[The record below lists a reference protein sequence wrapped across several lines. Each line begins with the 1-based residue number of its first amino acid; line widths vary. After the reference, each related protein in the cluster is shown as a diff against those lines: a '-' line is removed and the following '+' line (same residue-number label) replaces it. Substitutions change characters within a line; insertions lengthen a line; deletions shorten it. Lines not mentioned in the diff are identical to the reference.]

1 MKQLTLDDVRTA
13 LYEMNVPE
21 VRNTTEESLPKA
33 DFWFDLGMDERE
45 VFMLMSNLER
55 GHHILLPSNVND
67 SLKMKNTV
75 GTLLHA
81 MNRLLV
87 DLDEQ

>member
-1 MKQLTLDDVRTA
+1 MKQLTLSDIRTA
-13 LYEMNVPE
+13 LYKMNIPE
-21 VRNTTEESLPKA
+21 VRNTTEETLPQA
-33 DFWFDLGMDERE
+33 NFWFVLGMDEQE

-55 GHHILLPSNVND
+55 SHHILLPANVSD

-81 MNRLLV
+81 ANHLLI
-87 DLDEQ
+87 DLNEQ